1 MSNKHKVLAALTFV
15 AMLLGGC
22 ATSHNAAENTTDA
35 SGDQQVKFPAR
46 STAWLKEGTF
56 PNEENLRK
64 IRTGMSKNQLY
75 ALIDKPHFSEGL
87 FGPKQWNYIFNFR
100 TGKGDE
106 FITCQYRVDFDANSL
121 TRAMYWD
128 RPECANILNP
138 VPNAA
143 PPALAAVAPP
153 VEVQKISLA
162 TDALFR
168 FAHGERKD
176 ILPEGRVKLDQLAQ
190 QLKTMTVEKILVI
203 GHTDRLGTDAYNDA
217 LSSSRAKTVVSY
229 LADAGIQSALMHA
242 EGRGKR
248 ESITTCDQ
256 INRVELI
263 SCLQPDR
270 RVELEVT
277 GKSKTLLRK

>member
-1 MSNKHKVLAALTFV
+1 MNNKRKVLVALAFV
-15 AMLLGGC
+15 TILLSGC
-22 ATSHNAAENTTDA
+22 ATSHNATENTTDVR
-35 SGDQQVKFPAR
+35 GDQQAKFPAR

-56 PNEENLRK
+56 PNVENLRK
-64 IRTGMSKNQLY
+64 IRAGMSKNQLY

-121 TRAMYWD
+121 TSAMYWD
-128 RPECANILNP
+128 RPECADMLNP
-138 VPNAA
+138 A
-143 PPALAAVAPP
+143 PSVATPTLAAVVVPP
-153 VEVQKISLA
+153 MEIHKMTLA

-168 FAHGERKD
+168 FAHGERED
-176 ILPEGRVKLDQLAQ
+176 ILPEGRKKLDQLAQ
-190 QLKTMTVEKILVI
+190 ELKTMAVEKILVI

-217 LSSSRAKTVVSY
+217 LSSSRAQTVVSY
-229 LADAGIQSALMHA
+229 LTDAGIPPALMHA

-248 ESITTCDQ
+248 EPTTTCAQ

-270 RVELEVT
+270 RVELEVS
-277 GKSKTLLRK
+277 GKTK